1 MSGHSKWSQIKRKK
15 AITDGKRGKLIRKDE
30 LAKAV
35 WPEFDGAVTDE
46 SIEQL
51 ISRLRRKIEGGDKE
65 QLFLSGSAEVPTGYR
80 ELVEEYYRSLSRTGA
95 ATERR
100 KGGTTEQR

>member
-1 MSGHSKWSQIKRKK
+1 MTTPELR
-15 AITDGKRGKLIRKDE
+15 DLIERLRALEDE
-30 LAKAV
+30 RAYANPADLERLLAM
-35 WPEFDGAVTDE
+35 VTE
-46 SIEQL
+46 GTKQFEYG
-51 ISRLRRKIEGGDKE
+51 LRRKIEGGDKE
-65 QLFLSGSAEVPTGYR
+65 QVFLSGSAEVPTGYR